1 MDGINVKNQRDIYNL
16 KNNIISVFME
26 LKKLFK
32 KNNIKVRIRNK
43 EYNVIGRL
51 GMFHIVVDITG
62 ADIKENENVY
72 IESAPIYINPNIRR
86 EYI

>member
-51 GMFHIVVDITG
+51 GMFHIVADITG